1 MELTK
6 TIKLATLGFK
16 PADIKK
22 VSESGINS
30 DDLIKL
36 AENGYS
42 VADVDELITL
52 TQQEPEKKTPENNP
66 DPKTVPDA
74 DTVTPGD
81 DASIKYKEELDA
93 SAKRIQELESMIKT
107 IQNDNSSKA
116 LKSDPVKTPREQVQE
131 IFKQIY

>member
-1 MELTK
+1 MELAK

-36 AENGYS
+36 AESGYTVS
-42 VADVDELITL
+42 DVDELITL
-52 TQQEPEKKTPENNP
+52 TQKEPEQTPPENNP

-74 DTVTPGD
+74 GTD
-81 DASIKYKEELDA
+81 DNAENASNKYKDELAA
-93 SAKRIQELESMIKT
+93 SEKRINELESKIKA
-107 IQNDNSSKA
+107 IQNENASKPLNSE
-116 LKSDPVKTPREQVQE
+116 PQKTPREQVQE